1 MEYVSHANSRMYTH
15 SEQETPA
22 PTLAGVQSFTVSM
35 SASMSTCMPAFVWA
49 CVHTKIPPAHTHLWN
64 LCILLRTSL
73 SKHWGFSGKKKKT
86 CVKLC
91 QFSKKQKIIC
101 PASQPRSS
109 FFLVLPLPLKLCRV
123 MDPRLEDVQNCSG
136 KPRNRRGQEE
146 RLWNHK
152 RVRVGWKDKNKDKV

>member
-1 MEYVSHANSRMYTH
+1 MLILGCTHIVSRRPLPQHLQVCR
-15 SEQETPA
+15 
-22 PTLAGVQSFTVSM
+22 
-35 SASMSTCMPAFVWA
+35 ASLSPCLHPWA
-49 CVHTKIPPAHTHLWN
+49 HVCQLLCGLVCTQKYHLHTHTSGTSVSYSEHLWVN
-64 LCILLRTSL
+64 TGAFL
-73 SKHWGFSGKKKKT
+73 GKKKT

>member
-1 MEYVSHANSRMYTH
+1 MLILGCTHIVSRRLLPQHLQVCRASLSPCLHPWAHACQLLCGLVCTQKYH
-15 SEQETPA
+15 
-22 PTLAGVQSFTVSM
+22 L
-35 SASMSTCMPAFVWA
+35 
-49 CVHTKIPPAHTHLWN
+49 HTHLWN

-73 SKHWGFSGKKKKT
+73 SKHWGFSGKKKT

-109 FFLVLPLPLKLCRV
+109 FFRVLPLPLKLCRV